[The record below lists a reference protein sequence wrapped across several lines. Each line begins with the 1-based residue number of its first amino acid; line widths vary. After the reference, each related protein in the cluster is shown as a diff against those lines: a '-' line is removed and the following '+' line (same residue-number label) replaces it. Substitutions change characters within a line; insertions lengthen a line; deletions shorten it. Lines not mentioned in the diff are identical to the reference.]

1 MAFGAP
7 DSQAVGVGVGIGI
20 AQEEGVFRLQVTTPD
35 WVIGHDRRF
44 GAGYIGQTGLYAL
57 GKYRISAAAFLILH
71 TGRSFGHQFL
81 PRTKRSSTT
90 NTETAIRPTP
100 KDSTVWGM

>member
-1 MAFGAP
+1 MPAA
-7 DSQAVGVGVGIGI
+7 SST
-20 AQEEGVFRLQVTTPD
+20 LQ
-35 WVIGHDRRF
+35 
-44 GAGYIGQTGLYAL
+44 
-57 GKYRISAAAFLILH
+57 
-71 TGRSFGHQFL
+71 TGRSFAHQFL